1 MDRTAGSGW
10 ARSIRWRKPLTAV
23 GLYLLIGLF
32 MLWTLFPVVWI
43 FLTSLKTQQQVNA
56 IPPLFVFQPTLDNY
70 VQVFTGKA
78 MDALR
83 NSLIIS
89 VSTVFLGVVMG
100 LPAAYVLARARF
112 RGRGQV
118 SFYILSMRMAPAFA
132 FLVPYYLTFRLM
144 GLLDSYLALIIIDL
158 TFVLPFAI
166 WMLESV
172 ISELPIEI
180 EEAALMDGCSRL
192 GIIARIVLPLCA
204 PSIAATAILSFIF
217 SWNEFF
223 FANFLTGTE
232 TQTVTVMLTSLV
244 GLMGVD
250 WVQMSASAM
259 VAIVPTIVLA
269 LLAQRYLV
277 RGLTLGAVKS

>member
-1 MDRTAGSGW
+1 MDRTAGSGR
-10 ARSIRWRKPLTAV
+10 AHSLRWRKPLTAV

-112 RGRGQV
+112 RARGQV

>member
-1 MDRTAGSGW
+1 M
-10 ARSIRWRKPLTAV
+10 ARAPGLDPTRSLRWRRFATAV
-23 GLYLLIGLF
+23 GLYGLIGLF
-32 MLWTLFPVVWI
+32 LVWTLFPVFWI
-43 FLTSLKTQQQVNA
+43 FLTSLKTQGQVNSM
-56 IPPLFVFQPTLDNY
+56 PPLFVFKPTLDNY
-70 VQVFTGKA
+70 VQVFTGRA
-78 MDALR
+78 MAALQ

-89 VSTVFLGVVMG
+89 SSTVVLGIMIG

-112 RGRGQV
+112 RGRQQI

-132 FLVPYYLTFRLM
+132 FLIPYYLTFRFLR
-144 GLLDSYLALIIIDL
+144 LLDSFVALIIINL

-166 WMLESV
+166 WMLDSV

-192 GIIARIVLPLCA
+192 GIIGRIVLPLCA

-232 TQTVTVMLTSLV
+232 TQTVTVMLTSMV
-244 GLMGVD
+244 GLMGVN
-250 WVQMSASAM
+250 WVQMSAAGI

-277 RGLTLGAVKS
+277 QGLTLGAVR

>member
-1 MDRTAGSGW
+1 MAETLRTGPG
-10 ARSIRWRKPLTAV
+10 RSLRWRRSVLAV
-23 GLYLLIGLF
+23 GLYVVIGLF
-32 MLWTLFPVVWI
+32 MIWTLFPVFWI
-43 FLTSLKTQQQVNA
+43 FLTSLKTQAEVNA
-56 IPPLFVFQPTLDNY
+56 MPPLFIFKPTLENY

-78 MDALR
+78 MGALK

-89 VSTVFLGVVMG
+89 TSTVVLGILLG
-100 LPAAYVLARARF
+100 LPAAYVMARARF
-112 RGRGQV
+112 RGRQQV

-132 FLVPYYLTFRLM
+132 FLVPYYLTFRLL
-144 GLLDSYLALIIIDL
+144 GLLDSFVALIIIDL

-166 WMLESV
+166 WMLDSV
-172 ISELPIEI
+172 ISDLPIEI
-180 EEAALMDGCSRL
+180 EEAALMDGCSRA
-192 GIIARIVLPLCA
+192 GIIGRIVLPLCA

-223 FANFLTGTE
+223 FANFLTGTK

-244 GLMGVD
+244 GLMGVN
-250 WVQMSASAM
+250 WVQMSAAGI

-277 RGLTLGAVKS
+277 RGLTLGAVKA